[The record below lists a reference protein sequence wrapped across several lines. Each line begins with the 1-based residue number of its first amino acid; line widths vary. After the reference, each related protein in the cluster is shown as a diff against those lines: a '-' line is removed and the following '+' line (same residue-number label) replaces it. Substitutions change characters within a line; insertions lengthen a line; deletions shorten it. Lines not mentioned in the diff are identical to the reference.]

1 MNKTETY
8 MTNKR
13 RILIVDDEPGITQL
27 LRLNLEKTGHYTVR
41 TENEADRVL
50 SAATEFKPDL
60 MILDVMMPGM
70 SGGELAG
77 KLRNTRTFKTLPIV
91 FLTAAVKQHE
101 VDARDGVIG
110 GFPYIAKPLNVKGVI
125 EIIQKNLPD
134 EVAA

>member
-1 MNKTETY
+1 MNK
-8 MTNKR
+8 K

-27 LRLNLEKTGHYTVR
+27 LRLNLEKTGNYTVR
-41 TENEADRVL
+41 AENDAEKVL
-50 SAATEFKPDL
+50 GAAIEFKPDL
-60 MILDVMMPGM
+60 LMLDVMMPGM

-125 EIIQKNLPD
+125 EIIQKNLP
-134 EVAA
+134 ETAAA

>member
-1 MNKTETY
+1 MNK
-8 MTNKR
+8 K

-41 TENEADRVL
+41 AENDADKVL
-50 SAATEFKPDL
+50 STAIEFKPDL
-60 MILDVMMPGM
+60 LMLDVMMPGM
-70 SGGELAG
+70 SGGEVAG
-77 KLRNTRTFKTLPIV
+77 KLRNTRAFKKLPIV

-125 EIIQKNLPD
+125 EIIQKNLPSD
-134 EVAA
+134 VAA

>member
-1 MNKTETY
+1 MNK
-8 MTNKR
+8 K

-41 TENEADRVL
+41 AENDADKVL
-50 SAATEFKPDL
+50 STAIEFKPDL
-60 MILDVMMPGM
+60 LMLDVMMPGM
-70 SGGELAG
+70 SGGEVAG
-77 KLRNTRTFKTLPIV
+77 RLRNTRAFKTLPII

-125 EIIQKNLPD
+125 EIIQKNLPSD
-134 EVAA
+134 VAA